1 MEGENNEQDKETDEE
16 SFGKYWGW
24 FGVLASVANQDIT
37 KMGEIT
43 KYPLTYVLNYLTY
56 MKDLGEIKEKQL
68 RRAQNQT
75 KAVL

>member
-1 MEGENNEQDKETDEE
+1 
-16 SFGKYWGW
+16 
-24 FGVLASVANQDIT
+24 
-37 KMGEIT
+37 
-43 KYPLTYVLNYLTY
+43 VLNYLTY